1 MDRVRL
7 LKTVG
12 ISIPTLAVLVCMCL
26 MTKYL
31 ICTIVVFCAVVIGI
45 IVAVVMVIYELL
57 E

>member
-1 MDRVRL
+1 MDWVRL
-7 LKTVG
+7 LKAVG
-12 ISIPTLAVLVCMCL
+12 ISIPILAVLVCMCL

-31 ICTIVVFCAVVIGI
+31 ICTIVVFCAVMIGI